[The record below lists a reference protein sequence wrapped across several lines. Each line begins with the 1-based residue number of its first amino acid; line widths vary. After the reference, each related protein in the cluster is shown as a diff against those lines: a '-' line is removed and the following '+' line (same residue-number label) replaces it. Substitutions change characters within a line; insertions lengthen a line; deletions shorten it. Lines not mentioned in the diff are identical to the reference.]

1 MDRTGATA
9 NFFPPP
15 MDVVAHD
22 NTDRIQDITQE
33 EWQLVIEALG
43 IAMACVEVEVE
54 NFQCHADAAADR
66 LRDITVLK
74 RKLEQ
79 A

>member
-1 MDRTGATA
+1 
-9 NFFPPP
+9 